1 MTSWGDV
8 VRAATTVQ
16 AENNLSLRKG
26 APATEKATRLPPSS
40 SAVVTLRLHEY
51 RELIDVYWT
60 LKDGKSIIVDLN
72 LVDENLARR
81 AIDFAAG
88 VSIALSG
95 YITRLSSK
103 MFLIVPSTTQSSE
116 LDSHDELLARLQA
129 MMKTSDSIVN
139 DASTSEQPKTSAS
152 SAEPRVP

>member
-1 MTSWGDV
+1 M
-8 VRAATTVQ
+8 
-16 AENNLSLRKG
+16 
-26 APATEKATRLPPSS
+26 
-40 SAVVTLRLHEY
+40 TLRLHEY